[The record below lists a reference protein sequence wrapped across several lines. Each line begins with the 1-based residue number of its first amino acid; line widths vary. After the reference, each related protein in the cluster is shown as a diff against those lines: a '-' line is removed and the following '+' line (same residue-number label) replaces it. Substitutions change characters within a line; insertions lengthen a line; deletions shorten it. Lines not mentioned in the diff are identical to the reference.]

1 MVAEEDYLSMFN
13 DLENIQ
19 YVPYLLLGTQEKRK
33 KSYLNVN
40 AKLLYGFV
48 EFLVRITFSGE
59 NA

>member
-19 YVPYLLLGTQEKRK
+19 YVPSLLLGTQEKRK

-48 EFLVRITFSGE
+48 EFLVRITFSGK